1 MEQTVHIIPVGFDFE
16 RLSQPI
22 SKGNLEADRIRLLS
36 GSSVSNEKGT
46 LALTERMLEQLEF
59 TFDRILGLEVEVE
72 SISDVHGYED
82 AYVTA
87 HEMIL
92 EEIESENCVWINI
105 SSMPRTVAFAFAT
118 AANSLIVE
126 KPSRRNEIHT
136 YYVAPEE
143 YLVVDMI
150 DELEKTRDVLR
161 QEVEEGASDSL
172 QQRFDSIDNL
182 VSEIESSGVT
192 KGAQRMNGGLHV
204 EFPAVASGELRDFEE
219 DIIRLLVEVE
229 ATESTSKLAQLLAN
243 QLDVESTDSFRSKV
257 QYNVSR
263 LQEKGYIN
271 RSEENNSYRTTLS
284 TMGKLWAQTHL
295 ETMMT

>member
-1 MEQTVHIIPVGFDFE
+1 MGKNVHIIPVGFDFE

-22 SKGNLEADRIRLLS
+22 SKGNLAADRIKLLNGSS
-36 GSSVSNEKGT
+36 GSNEEET
-46 LALTERMLEQLEF
+46 HALTDRMLEQLEF
-59 TFDRILGLEVEVE
+59 TFDRMLGLEVEIE

-87 HEMIL
+87 YRMIL
-92 EEIESENCVWINI
+92 EEIRDGNQIWINI

-126 KPSRRNEIHT
+126 EPSRRNDIHT

-150 DELEKTRDVLR
+150 SELEKTRDVLK
-161 QEVEEGASDSL
+161 QEIKKDTSDSL
-172 QQRFDSIDNL
+172 QERFDSIDNL
-182 VSEIESSGVT
+182 LSEIESSGVT

-204 EFPAVASGELRDFEE
+204 EFPAVTSGELRDFEE
-219 DIIRLLVEVE
+219 EIIRLLVKVD
-229 ATESTSKLAQLLAN
+229 ATESTSKLAQLLAD
-243 QLDVESTDSFRSKV
+243 QFGIESDDSFRSKV

-271 RSEENNSYRTTLS
+271 RSEENNSYRTSLS
-284 TMGKLWAQTHL
+284 TMGKLWARTHL
-295 ETMMT
+295 DIS